1 MADINKVLVQLK
13 NKIAELILENAI
25 LRSEVEELSGKS
37 INSNEIVVEEAN
49 KYTGDSSIK

>member
-1 MADINKVLVQLK
+1 MADINKVLVELK
-13 NKIAELILENAI
+13 NKIAELVLENAI

-49 KYTGDSSIK
+49 KYTGNSSIK